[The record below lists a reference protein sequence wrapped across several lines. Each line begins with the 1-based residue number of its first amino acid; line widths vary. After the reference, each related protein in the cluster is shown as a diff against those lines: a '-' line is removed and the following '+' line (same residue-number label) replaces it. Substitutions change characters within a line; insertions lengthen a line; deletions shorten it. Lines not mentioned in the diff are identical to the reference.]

1 VDPVTVYKAAR
12 TADAVRRAVPWRFVF
27 AAVVV
32 AVLVGVLLV
41 SMLVS
46 TVTGSMDAADR
57 SARAAT
63 SACIPEGGGTPR
75 PVAPADGKTAA
86 SLNAVQTAHASTIIA
101 VGAQKG
107 IPADG
112 IVVALATASQES
124 GFKNY
129 ANDGSDPRLKA
140 DQRGVERSLTFPHD
154 AVGRDHG
161 SVNVFQ
167 QQYPWWGTLEQLMD
181 PVYAAGKFYDTLL
194 AVEGWQDLPITV
206 AAQRVQRSAFP
217 TAYADDEPLARELLA
232 ALLGDAALPLGDAVI
247 PPPVCVEPVLFTPGA
262 DPGSTAGYGNGRIP
276 PEALT
281 PLAGYPGEMMRAD
294 AAAAFAA
301 LVGAYPGTIGVS
313 DSYRDYDS
321 QVRLARP
328 VSEGGKGLYGQGGLA
343 ARPGTSNHGWGLSLD
358 LRLDSAA
365 LSWMRANA
373 GRFGFVEDVPG
384 ESWHW
389 TYTPTSIT

>member
-1 VDPVTVYKAAR
+1 
-12 TADAVRRAVPWRFVF
+12 
-27 AAVVV
+27 
-32 AVLVGVLLV
+32 
-41 SMLVS
+41 
-46 TVTGSMDAADR
+46 
-57 SARAAT
+57 
-63 SACIPEGGGTPR
+63 
-75 PVAPADGKTAA
+75 
-86 SLNAVQTAHASTIIA
+86 
-101 VGAQKG
+101 
-107 IPADG
+107 
-112 IVVALATASQES
+112 
-124 GFKNY
+124 
-129 ANDGSDPRLKA
+129 
-140 DQRGVERSLTFPHD
+140 
-154 AVGRDHG
+154 
-161 SVNVFQ
+161 
-167 QQYPWWGTLEQLMD
+167 MD